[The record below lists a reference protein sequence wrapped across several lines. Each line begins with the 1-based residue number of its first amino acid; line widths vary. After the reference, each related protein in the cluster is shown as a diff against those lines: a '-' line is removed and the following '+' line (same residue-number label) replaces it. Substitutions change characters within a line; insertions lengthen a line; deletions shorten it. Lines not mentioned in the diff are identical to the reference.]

1 MSDDRI
7 QLRNSTDVEEFRACV
22 ALQKEVWGFA
32 DNELVPLRIFSLAPK
47 IGGQVICAWDGAT
60 LVGFAFSIPGIR
72 NRQTYLH
79 SHMLAVKADY
89 RNSGL
94 GRKLKLFQRED
105 AIAHGYELIEWT
117 FDPLEIKNAY
127 FNLER
132 LGAIARRYN
141 INQYGIT
148 SSPLQ
153 GFLPTDRLVAEWW
166 LTSKRVESL
175 LSRGEQPA
183 FNEEMRIEIP
193 AEIYAWKAQAETRQ
207 KAAEVQLRNREQFLK
222 AFSQGLACLR
232 YGRDENGS
240 GVFVLGRWDERLVVR
255 RAISG
260 SRPAASAA
268 IPHRP
273 RFFPAWRDSP
283 SSSVRSADDRPL
295 RCGPSSPARLS
306 PGRDSIR

>member
-47 IGGQVICAWDGAT
+47 IGGQVICAWDGAM
-60 LVGFAFSIPGIR
+60 LVGFAFSIPGVR

-105 AIAHGYELIEWT
+105 AIAQGYELIEWT

-166 LTSKRVESL
+166 LTSKRVQSL
-175 LSRGEQPA
+175 LSTGEQQI

-193 AEIYAWKAQAETRQ
+193 AEIYAWKAQPETRQ
-207 KAAEVQLRNREQFLK
+207 RAADVQLRNREQFLK

-240 GVFVLGRWDERLVVR
+240 GVFVLGRWDEE
-255 RAISG
+255 
-260 SRPAASAA
+260 
-268 IPHRP
+268 
-273 RFFPAWRDSP
+273 
-283 SSSVRSADDRPL
+283 RSY
-295 RCGPSSPARLS
+295 G
-306 PGRDSIR
+306 GH

>member
-1 MSDDRI
+1 VSDDSI
-7 QLRNSTDVEEFRACV
+7 TLRNCTDVEEFRACV

-60 LVGFAFSIPGIR
+60 LVGFAFSIPGVR
-72 NRQTYLH
+72 NQQTYLH
-79 SHMLAVKADY
+79 SHMLAVKSDY

-166 LTSKRVESL
+166 LKSKRVQSR
-175 LSRGEQPA
+175 LSTGEQPV
-183 FNEEMRIEIP
+183 FSEEMRIEIP
-193 AEIYAWKAQAETRQ
+193 AEIYAWKAQPETRQ
-207 KAAEVQLRNREQFLK
+207 RAAEVQLRNREQFLK

-240 GVFVLGRWDERLVVR
+240 GVFVLGHWDENK
-255 RAISG
+255 S
-260 SRPAASAA
+260 
-268 IPHRP
+268 
-273 RFFPAWRDSP
+273 
-283 SSSVRSADDRPL
+283 
-295 RCGPSSPARLS
+295 
-306 PGRDSIR
+306 

>member
-1 MSDDRI
+1 MSGDSI
-7 QLRNSTDVEEFRACV
+7 QLRSSTEVEEFRACV

-60 LVGFAFSIPGIR
+60 LVGFAFSIPGVR
-72 NRQTYLH
+72 SGRAYLH

-94 GRKLKLFQRED
+94 GRRLKLFQRED
-105 AIAHGYELIEWT
+105 AIAQGYELIEWT

-132 LGAIARRYN
+132 LGAIAQRYN

-166 LTSKRVESL
+166 LRSKRVEAL
-175 LSRGEQPA
+175 LSTGEQPV
-183 FNEEMRIEIP
+183 FDEKMRIGIP
-193 AEIYAWKAQAETRQ
+193 SEIYAWKAQPETRQ
-207 KAAEVQLRNREQFLK
+207 KAADVQLRNREQFLK
-222 AFSQGLACLR
+222 AFSRGLACLR
-232 YGRDENGS
+232 YGRGENGS
-240 GVFVLGRWDERLVVR
+240 GVFVLGHWDEEW
-255 RAISG
+255 SYG
-260 SRPAASAA
+260 S
-268 IPHRP
+268 H
-273 RFFPAWRDSP
+273 
-283 SSSVRSADDRPL
+283 
-295 RCGPSSPARLS
+295 
-306 PGRDSIR
+306 